1 MQMLIYK
8 LDRLTRSVK
17 DLGTLIETFDK
28 SILWAVQMVN
38 ELDPVVHRAEV
49 GTYVAGLRGGNGHD

>member
-28 SILWAVQMVN
+28 SILWAAQVVN
-38 ELDPVVHRAEV
+38 ELDPVFQRAEV
-49 GTYVAGLRGGNGHD
+49 GTSVAGLRGGNEHD

>member
-1 MQMLIYK
+1 MLIYK

-38 ELDPVVHRAEV
+38 ELDPVVHRVVHRAEV
-49 GTYVAGLRGGNGHD
+49 GSSG

>member
-38 ELDPVVHRAEV
+38 ELDPVFQRAEV
-49 GTYVAGLRGGNGHD
+49 CAFNCMKMVR